1 MLIEQ
6 KIQENYDLSQITAM
20 KVGGPAR
27 YFCDITTLD
36 EFKEIAQWAD
46 RENVEL
52 FMLGQGSNMIV
63 NDAGINACVIR
74 LHLKGI
80 EIFES
85 QDSTTVLD
93 VASGEIWDDVVAYA
107 VDNNLWGIENLSH
120 IPGLMGAFAVQNVG
134 AYGQEAANVIDSV
147 FVYDMHDKTFKNIDH
162 AECGFS
168 YRTSI
173 FNSSE
178 KGRYIILQTR
188 IRLHKNGTALL
199 GYPDVQKYFKERNID
214 KPTLKEIRQ
223 AIISIRDRKLPLPS
237 KVPNT
242 GSFFKNLLIT
252 EEEYQNLYTNIS
264 DNFEKEIIEKLSE
277 LHDKFIRDGQIK
289 IPTAFLIDICEL
301 KGVCVGGA
309 CINENQPLVI
319 LNESGS
325 GTSDD
330 VLRLFK
336 KVRQTIYS
344 KCGVEI
350 VNEPELI
357 GFTKSELQEYFEII

>member
-1 MLIEQ
+1 MLIKQ

-46 RENVEL
+46 QENAEL
-52 FMLGQGSNMIV
+52 FILGQGSNMIV

-74 LHLKGI
+74 LHMKGI
-80 EIFES
+80 EALES
-85 QDSTTVLD
+85 EGDIAVLD

-120 IPGLMGAFAVQNVG
+120 VPGLMGAFAVQNVG
-134 AYGQEAANVIDSV
+134 AYGQEAADVIESV
-147 FVYDMHDKTFKNIDH
+147 HVFDMHDKTFKNIDH
-162 AECGFS
+162 AGCGFS

-173 FNSSE
+173 FNSSG

-199 GYPDVQKYFKERNID
+199 RYPDVQKYFEERNIN

-252 EEEYQNLYTNIS
+252 EDEYQKLYKKIS
-264 DNFEKEIIEKLSE
+264 ENFEQIVVEKLSE
-277 LHDKFIRDGQIK
+277 LHDKFLRDGQIK
-289 IPTAFLIDICEL
+289 IPTAFLIDICGL
-301 KGVCVGGA
+301 KGMCVGGA
-309 CINENQPLVI
+309 CINVSQPLVI

-325 GTSDD
+325 ATSDD

-336 KVRQTIYS
+336 KVRQTIYL

-357 GFTKSELQEYFEII
+357 GFSENELQKYFEI